1 MALAPS
7 QSALLD
13 AVEYHAADPPERL
26 RLLDQLLS
34 EDPAPELKT
43 YALQRL
49 IASLPQITLRELQD
63 MHTSANVS

>member
-1 MALAPS
+1 MAL

-13 AVEYHAADPPERL
+13 SVEYHAADPPERL
-26 RLLDQLLS
+26 RLLVELLS

-49 IASLPQITLRELQD
+49 IASLPQITLREQT
-63 MHTSANVS
+63 TSSTGRATST